1 MREIAARMA
10 LSMAGML
17 PALWFALPAHAE
29 NWAEWRG
36 PRGNSISNETGIA
49 VEWGPTK
56 NVAWRLPLPG
66 PGGATPVV
74 WNDRIFVTSAD
85 GDDLVLICVST
96 DGKELWR
103 RKVATG
109 NQLARGNE
117 GNSASPS
124 PVTDGQHVWV
134 FFGTGVLACY
144 DFDGREVWKFDVQ
157 DRYGKFDIQFGMTS
171 TPVLDGE
178 FLYLQLM
185 HGAMT
190 RGDYIVGK
198 VIKLR
203 KSDGTEVWA
212 VDRKTEAI
220 AENRHSYASP
230 LLFEDGSRRE
240 LITHGQDHTVAYD
253 LETGKE
259 LWRLGGLNGPTEINQ
274 KPFDRTLRFVSSPTA
289 ADGWLVI
296 PTAKAGPAVGLRPAD
311 ASGNLPPGHAAI
323 RWINDKTPDVS
334 CPLIVDGLSYLL
346 QKNGRLIVV
355 DNATGQELYYERT
368 HDHEHRASP
377 VYADGHIYLTARDGH
392 TTVIKPG
399 RKFEVVAHNDLGEA
413 ITASPAISNGVL
425 YLRSFD
431 ALYAIR
437 PQQK

>member
-1 MREIAARMA
+1 MREIAARFV
-10 LSMAGML
+10 LSMAAVL
-17 PALWFALPAHAE
+17 PALLSLPAQAE

-36 PRGNSISNETGIA
+36 PQGNSVSNEKGIA

-74 WNDRIFVTSAD
+74 WNDRIFVTSAE
-85 GDDLVLICVST
+85 GDDLVLLCIST

-103 RKVATG
+103 RQVGTG

-124 PVTDGQHVWV
+124 PVTDGKRVWV

-171 TPVLDGE
+171 TPVLDGD

-185 HGAMT
+185 HGAMS

-203 KSDGTEVWA
+203 NADGSEVWA

-230 LLFEDGSRRE
+230 VLFDDGQRRE
-240 LITHGQDHTVAYD
+240 LITHGQDHTIAFD
-253 LETGKE
+253 LESGKE
-259 LWRLGGLNGPTEINQ
+259 LWRLGGLNGPTEINR
-274 KPFDRTLRFVSSPTA
+274 KPFDRTLRFVSSPTV

-296 PTAKAGPAVGLRPAD
+296 PTAKAGPAVGLRPAE
-311 ASGNLPPGHAAI
+311 ARGNLLPDHAAI

-355 DNATGQELYYERT
+355 DNATGEELYYERT

-392 TTVIKPG
+392 TTVIKAG
-399 RKFEVVAHNDLGEA
+399 RKFEIVAQNDLGEA

-437 PQQK
+437 SQP